1 MIISR
6 RNLLKLTASVSLLSS
21 PLFNV
26 VAAGLPK
33 KNLII
38 LILRGGLDGLSTVFP
53 SSEKNLLMMRPDL
66 IEKKSFKLS
75 SDFNLNPE
83 LKFFNKLWL
92 NKKATVVHAT
102 NIPYTGR
109 SHFDGQNLMESGGR
123 KPYELKTGWLGRGL
137 EASGFNSVALS
148 LHVPLLLRNTLNEN
162 SNFFPTIF
170 KIPSIELIEKVQKTY
185 DQDHPVNKSL
195 HSFTSRPVSMMSAS
209 NKRNIFKL
217 INTSTKQIS
226 SEDGPRVAVID
237 IGGFDTHSQQSGLEG
252 ELTGKLR
259 FVDKLFQT
267 ITKGLGKSFEKSII
281 LTLTEFGRSIRQN
294 GGLGTDHGYGSSM
307 LLAGGL
313 LKTNQVFT
321 DWPGLNE
328 KFLFEGR
335 DLLSTI
341 DARSIY
347 CSAMSNC
354 FYMDFNEL
362 KSKVFYNENLT
373 DYSERIFK
381 I

>member
-1 MIISR
+1 
-6 RNLLKLTASVSLLSS
+6 
-21 PLFNV
+21 
-26 VAAGLPK
+26 
-33 KNLII
+33 
-38 LILRGGLDGLSTVFP
+38 
-53 SSEKNLLMMRPDL
+53 
-66 IEKKSFKLS
+66 
-75 SDFNLNPE
+75 
-83 LKFFNKLWL
+83 
-92 NKKATVVHAT
+92 
-102 NIPYTGR
+102 
-109 SHFDGQNLMESGGR
+109 
-123 KPYELKTGWLGRGL
+123 
-137 EASGFNSVALS
+137 
-148 LHVPLLLRNTLNEN
+148 RNTLNEN

-294 GGLGTDHGYGSSM
+294 GGLGTDHGYGSSI

-328 KFLFEGR
+328 K
-335 DLLSTI
+335 
-341 DARSIY
+341 
-347 CSAMSNC
+347 
-354 FYMDFNEL
+354 
-362 KSKVFYNENLT
+362 
-373 DYSERIFK
+373 
-381 I
+381 